1 MERVEDV
8 ESRDVKGRDVEG
20 RDVREQRCGG
30 SGDVKSPG
38 GIVLAASRACLQPW
52 STQLYCDLQA
62 SDCRSQW
69 TCCVKVMFG
78 G

>member
-38 GIVLAASRACLQPW
+38 GIVLAASGACLQPW
-52 STQLYCDLQA
+52 STQLYCDLQGG
-62 SDCRSQW
+62 DCSLHWNCR
-69 TCCVKVMFG
+69 VKVMLG
-78 G
+78 L